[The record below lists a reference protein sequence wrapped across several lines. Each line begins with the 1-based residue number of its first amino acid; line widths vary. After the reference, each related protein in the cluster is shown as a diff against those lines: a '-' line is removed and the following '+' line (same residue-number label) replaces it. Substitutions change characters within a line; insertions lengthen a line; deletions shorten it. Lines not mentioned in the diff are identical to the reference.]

1 MKNNELVKSFGARVG
16 IPSLSLGS
24 EGVAALTVGKDLEI
38 QLEGPVD
45 GERLNINGMV
55 GALRSVESSFLLA
68 LLEANHNG
76 VATGGGAI
84 SIDPRTTE
92 IVLTWTLLT
101 TQESV
106 DSFAKKME
114 DFARY
119 LTFWIDYLP
128 KISTG
133 SNNADPAF
141 NSEVML
147 RI

>member
-1 MKNNELVKSFGARVG
+1 M
-16 IPSLSLGS
+16 
-24 EGVAALTVGKDLEI
+24 GKDLEI